1 MDQSLMFSE
10 HIGRFSKQAG
20 KKLNAL
26 GRMSDMLSTEER
38 LTLVRS
44 FILCHFNFCPT
55 VWTFCGVTDTKKT
68 EKIQERALRFVY
80 GTFNSMY
87 KDIMAG
93 PVICK

>member
-1 MDQSLMFSE
+1 MTANFAWKDQLHLRQQGVDVDQSLMFSE
-10 HIGRFSKQAG
+10 HIGRICKRAG

-55 VWTFCGVTDTKKT
+55 VCTFCGVTDTK
-68 EKIQERALRFVY
+68 R
-80 GTFNSMY
+80 
-87 KDIMAG
+87 
-93 PVICK
+93 